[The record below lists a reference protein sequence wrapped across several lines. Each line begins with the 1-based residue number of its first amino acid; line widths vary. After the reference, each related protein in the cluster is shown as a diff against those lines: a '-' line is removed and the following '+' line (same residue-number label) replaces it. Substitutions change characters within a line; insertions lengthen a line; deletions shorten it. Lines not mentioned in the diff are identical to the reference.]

1 MDAPVSRSA
10 FSGRLRLAWQVTAAD
25 SEREPAAAGKG
36 RARLSGL
43 ARHGFFRKD
52 YMQNNR
58 IITMS
63 SSIPS
68 LFASVESS
76 WIRTRQAHCRLVL
89 LTSGRHNRCLV
100 SASMRPASWRA
111 WALESSRTLDT
122 QDTHVHEPILA
133 YTRWRDLKFLRSSNA
148 NVKEY
153 GPLSQPGAGSATQGV
168 GNKTR
173 ACVPVSKR
181 LQMNVTSLVIFRSL
195 FSLPQLFVYLEYTH
209 AIALSW

>member
-1 MDAPVSRSA
+1 MFARHVPYCGTWPSPLSRCDCPLGRSFAHAMREPLTAVRLRYMLRLVAAPCWRIARLDHPISRSA

-76 WIRTRQAHCRLVL
+76 WIRTHQAHCRLVL
-89 LTSGRHNRCLV
+89 LTSGRR
-100 SASMRPASWRA
+100 
-111 WALESSRTLDT
+111 
-122 QDTHVHEPILA
+122 
-133 YTRWRDLKFLRSSNA
+133 
-148 NVKEY
+148 
-153 GPLSQPGAGSATQGV
+153 LSQHEARKLASVGARVESHTGHTRHACARADPRLHSLERLEISAQ
-168 GNKTR
+168 
-173 ACVPVSKR
+173 
-181 LQMNVTSLVIFRSL
+181 Q
-195 FSLPQLFVYLEYTH
+195 
-209 AIALSW
+209 

>member
-1 MDAPVSRSA
+1 MREPRTAVRLRYMLRLVAAPCWRIARLDHPISRSA

-89 LTSGRHNRCLV
+89 LTSGRR
-100 SASMRPASWRA
+100 
-111 WALESSRTLDT
+111 
-122 QDTHVHEPILA
+122 
-133 YTRWRDLKFLRSSNA
+133 
-148 NVKEY
+148 
-153 GPLSQPGAGSATQGV
+153 LSQHEARKLASVGARVESHTGHTRHACARADPRLHSLERLEISAQ
-168 GNKTR
+168 
-173 ACVPVSKR
+173 
-181 LQMNVTSLVIFRSL
+181 Q
-195 FSLPQLFVYLEYTH
+195 
-209 AIALSW
+209 